1 MPVIEDIQLSST
13 TRIIVWEIKETFDFL
28 KSKLDLTDFSKKI
41 LHKKKSEIHQ
51 KQFLAVRNILK
62 LLLIQ
67 DSDLSYGADGKPFI
81 KSIYISISH
90 SKEFVAV
97 LVSDQ
102 KVAVDIESNSD
113 KCFKIMQKFIGV
125 ENEFP
130 IKIDRKIA
138 QILWNMKES
147 LYKIIAFK
155 EIDFKE
161 NLVVIPFS
169 LNEKQTKI
177 WFVKNEFTQDY
188 IANYFINKNYSLAY
202 IIDKQ

>member
-1 MPVIEDIQLSST
+1 MPVIEDIHLSST

-102 KVAVDIESNSD
+102 KVGVDIESNSD
-113 KCFKIMQKFIGV
+113 KCFQIKQKFIGV

-147 LYKIIAFK
+147 LFKMMDFK

-161 NLVVIPFS
+161 NFIVIPFS
-169 LNEKQTKI
+169 LNDNQTKI
-177 WFVKNEFTQDY
+177 WFVKNELSQVY
-188 IANYFINKNYSLAY
+188 NVNYFINKNYSLAY
-202 IIDKQ
+202 IINKQ

>member
-13 TRIIVWEIKETFDFL
+13 TRIIVWKIKETVDFL
-28 KSKLDLTDFSKKI
+28 KSKLDLTDFSRKI
-41 LHKKKSEIHQ
+41 LHKKKSEIHK

-67 DSDLSYGADGKPFI
+67 DSDLSYGADGNPLI
-81 KSIYISISH
+81 KSGYISISH

-102 KVAVDIESNSD
+102 KVGVDIENNSD
-113 KCFKIMQKFIGV
+113 KCFRIMQKFVGT

-130 IKIDRKIA
+130 VKMDRKIA
-138 QILWNMKES
+138 QILWNMKEC
-147 LYKIIAFK
+147 LYKMMDFK

-161 NLVVIPFS
+161 NLIVIPFS
-169 LNEKQTKI
+169 LKEKQTKI
-177 WFVKNEFTQDY
+177 WFVKNEFIQDY
-188 IANYFINKNYSLAY
+188 FANYFINENYSLAY

>member
-1 MPVIEDIQLSST
+1 MPVIEDIHLSST
-13 TRIIVWEIKETFDFL
+13 TRIIVWEIKETIDFL
-28 KSKLDLTDFSKKI
+28 KSELNLSDFSKNT
-41 LHKKKSEIHQ
+41 LRKKKSEIHQ

-62 LLLIQ
+62 LLSIH
-67 DSDLSYGADGKPFI
+67 DSDISYNVDGKPFI

-97 LVSDQ
+97 IIGDE
-102 KVAVDIESNSD
+102 KVGVDIESNSD
-113 KCFKIMQKFIGV
+113 KCFQIMQKFIGV

-130 IKIDRKIA
+130 IKMDRKIA

-147 LYKIIAFK
+147 LYKIIDFK

>member
-1 MPVIEDIQLSST
+1 M
-13 TRIIVWEIKETFDFL
+13 
-28 KSKLDLTDFSKKI
+28 
-41 LHKKKSEIHQ
+41 
-51 KQFLAVRNILK
+51 
-62 LLLIQ
+62 Q
-67 DSDLSYGADGKPFI
+67 DSDLCFGADGKPLRN
-81 KSIYISISH
+81 SGCVSISH

-102 KVAVDIESNSD
+102 KVGVDIESNSD
-113 KCFKIMQKFIGV
+113 KCFQIKQKFIGV

-147 LYKIIAFK
+147 LFKMMDFK

-161 NLVVIPFS
+161 NLIVIPFS

-177 WFVKNEFTQDY
+177 WFVKNELSQVY
-188 IANYFINKNYSLAY
+188 NVNYFINKNYSLAY
-202 IIDKQ
+202 IINKQ

>member
-13 TRIIVWEIKETFDFL
+13 TRIIVWKIKETVDFL
-28 KSKLDLTDFSKKI
+28 KSKLDLTDFSRKI

-67 DSDLSYGADGKPFI
+67 DSDLSYGADGNPLI
-81 KSIYISISH
+81 KSGYISISH
-90 SKEFVAV
+90 SEEFVAV
-97 LVSDQ
+97 IISDE
-102 KVAVDIESNSD
+102 KVGVDIESNSD
-113 KCFKIMQKFIGV
+113 KCFRIMQKFVGT

-130 IKIDRKIA
+130 IKIDMKIA
-138 QILWNMKES
+138 QLIWNMKEC
-147 LYKIIAFK
+147 LYKIIDFK

-161 NLVVIPFS
+161 NLIVIPFS
-169 LNEKQTKI
+169 LKEKQTKI
-177 WFVKNEFTQDY
+177 WFVKNEFIQDY
-188 IANYFINKNYSLAY
+188 FANYFINENYSLAY

>member
-1 MPVIEDIQLSST
+1 MPVIEDIHLSST
-13 TRIIVWEIKETFDFL
+13 TRIIVWEIKETVDFL
-28 KSKLDLTDFSKKI
+28 KSKLDLTDFSRKI
-41 LHKKKSEIHQ
+41 LHKKTSEIHQ

-67 DSDLSYGADGKPFI
+67 DSDLSYGADGNPLI
-81 KSIYISISH
+81 KSGYISISH

-102 KVAVDIESNSD
+102 KVGVDIENNSD
-113 KCFKIMQKFIGV
+113 KCFRIMQKFVGT
-125 ENEFP
+125 ENEYP
-130 IKIDRKIA
+130 IKIDMRIA
-138 QILWNMKES
+138 QVIWNMKEC
-147 LYKIIAFK
+147 LYKFIDFK

-161 NLVVIPFS
+161 NLIVIPFS
-169 LNEKQTKI
+169 LKEKQTKI

-188 IANYFINKNYSLAY
+188 ITNFFINENYSLAY

>member
-62 LLLIQ
+62 LLSIQ
-67 DSDLSYGADGKPFI
+67 DSDLSYGADGNPLI
-81 KSIYISISH
+81 KSGCVSISH

-102 KVAVDIESNSD
+102 KVGVDIESNSD
-113 KCFKIMQKFIGV
+113 KCFQIMQKFIGV

-130 IKIDRKIA
+130 IKMDRKIA

>member
-97 LVSDQ
+97 IISDE
-102 KVAVDIESNSD
+102 KVGVDIESNSD
-113 KCFKIMQKFIGV
+113 KCFRIMQKFIGV

-161 NLVVIPFS
+161 NLIVIPFS

>member
-13 TRIIVWEIKETFDFL
+13 TRIIVWEIKETIDFL
-28 KSKLDLTDFSKKI
+28 KSELNLSDFSKKT
-41 LHKKKSEIHQ
+41 LLKKKSVIHQ

-62 LLLIQ
+62 LLSIH
-67 DSDLSYGADGKPFI
+67 DSDLSYNVNGKPII
-81 KSIYISISH
+81 KSGYISISH

-97 LVSDQ
+97 LISDE
-102 KVAVDIESNSD
+102 KVGVDIESNSD
-113 KCFKIMQKFIGV
+113 KCFQIMQKFIGL

-147 LYKIIAFK
+147 LYKIIDFK

-161 NLVVIPFS
+161 NLIVIPFS

-188 IANYFINKNYSLAY
+188 ITNYFINKNYSLAY

>member
-13 TRIIVWEIKETFDFL
+13 TRIIVWEIKETVDFL

-41 LHKKKSEIHQ
+41 LRKKKSEIHQ

-67 DSDLSYGADGKPFI
+67 DSDFSYGTDGKPFI
-81 KSIYISISH
+81 KSGYISISH

-97 LVSDQ
+97 IISDE
-102 KVAVDIESNSD
+102 KVGVDIESNSD
-113 KCFKIMQKFIGV
+113 KCFRIMQKFIGV